1 MSEQAYIMVK
11 PDGVERGLTGE
22 IIKRFSEKGL
32 KLKGLKAMVVSRELA
47 EDHYS
52 DLSAKPFFGE
62 LVDYIISGPVVAM
75 VWEGPNACKV
85 GRTLIGATN
94 PVDATPGTIRGDYA
108 LTVAANVIH
117 GSDCPENG
125 AKEVALWFKPEE
137 LLP

>member
-1 MSEQAYIMVK
+1 MVK
-11 PDGVERGLTGE
+11 PDGVERNLTGE

-32 KLKGLKAMVVSRELA
+32 TLKGLKLMKVSRELA
-47 EDHYS
+47 ENHYS
-52 DLSAKPFFGE
+52 DLSTKPFFPE

-75 VWEGPNACKV
+75 VWQGPNACKV

-94 PVDATPGTIRGDYA
+94 PVDAAPGTIRGDYA

-125 AKEVALWFKPEE
+125 VKEVALWFKPEE
-137 LLP
+137 LV